1 MLKIKDKEY
10 WKSIPEF
17 EGLYMCSTLGN
28 IKRVERY
35 VKNRNGY
42 RILKEKEIK
51 QKLDKDGYKIVVLYK
66 DKERYTLGVHRLIA
80 KTFIIEPNFYKLQVN
95 HKNGIKTDNRIENL
109 EWVTPRENIIHSIRT
124 GLKKNFKT
132 SKHNGENNPNRKLT
146 EKEVL
151 DIMNYKLNGLHIKY
165 VYEKYKDK
173 ISYKG
178 LEQVWYR
185 YNWKDI

>member
-1 MLKIKDKEY
+1 MLNKEKEY
-10 WKSIPEF
+10 WKPIPEF

-42 RILKEKEIK
+42 
-51 QKLDKDGYKIVVLYK
+51 
-66 DKERYTLGVHRLIA
+66 
-80 KTFIIEPNFYKLQVN
+80 
-95 HKNGIKTDNRIENL
+95 
-109 EWVTPRENIIHSIRT
+109 
-124 GLKKNFKT
+124 
-132 SKHNGENNPNRKLT
+132 RKLT

>member
-80 KTFIIEPNFYKLQVN
+80 KTFIIKPNFYKLQVN
-95 HKNGIKTDNRIENL
+95 HKNGIKTDNR
-109 EWVTPRENIIHSIRT
+109 
-124 GLKKNFKT
+124 
-132 SKHNGENNPNRKLT
+132 
-146 EKEVL
+146 VL
-151 DIMNYKLNGLHIKY
+151 
-165 VYEKYKDK
+165 
-173 ISYKG
+173 
-178 LEQVWYR
+178 YR